1 MTVKSHT
8 KHLEILNMRNTLEW
22 FIFPISILVIHISY
36 GTYQYVVI
44 KKTETEKSLIP
55 RYTFF
60 YIFVAAVTMYYTSW
74 MLGKTM
80 TTIYDNLLYYYHI
93 TSISEYEITYSLRF
107 LFILEALFYVFY
119 FKNKNLYSGFRIIR
133 LLYLLCYIIIFF
145 LPL

>member
-1 MTVKSHT
+1 MG
-8 KHLEILNMRNTLEW
+8 ILNMIRTLEW
-22 FIFPISILVIHISY
+22 CLFPINILVIHISY

-80 TTIYDNLLYYYHI
+80 TTIYDNLLYYYRI
-93 TSISEYEITYSLRF
+93 TSISGYEITYALRF

>member
-1 MTVKSHT
+1 MKSHIR
-8 KHLEILNMRNTLEW
+8 HMGILNMIRTLEW
-22 FIFPISILVIHISY
+22 CLFPINILVLHISY
-36 GTYQYVVI
+36 GIYQYIVI

-60 YIFVAAVTMYYTSW
+60 YIFVAAITMYYTSW
-74 MLGKTM
+74 MLGKTI

-93 TSISEYEITYSLRF
+93 TSISGYEITYALRF

>member
-1 MTVKSHT
+1 MG
-8 KHLEILNMRNTLEW
+8 ILNMIRTLEW
-22 FIFPISILVIHISY
+22 CLFPINILVLHISY
-36 GTYQYVVI
+36 GIYQYIVI

-60 YIFVAAVTMYYTSW
+60 YIFVAAITMYYTSW
-74 MLGKTM
+74 MLGKTI

-93 TSISEYEITYSLRF
+93 TSISGYEITYALRF
-107 LFILEALFYVFY
+107 LFILEALFYAFY
-119 FKNKNLYSGFRIIR
+119 FKNKNLYSGLRIIR

>member
-1 MTVKSHT
+1 MTVKSRT
-8 KHLEILNMRNTLEW
+8 KHLEILNMRNTLVW

-36 GTYQYVVI
+36 GTYQYIII
-44 KKTETEKSLIP
+44 KKTENEKSLIP

-60 YIFVAAVTMYYTSW
+60 YIFVAIVTTCYTSW

-93 TSISEYEITYSLRF
+93 TSISGYEITYALRF

>member
-1 MTVKSHT
+1 MKSHIR
-8 KHLEILNMRNTLEW
+8 HMEILNMIRTLEW
-22 FIFPISILVIHISY
+22 CLFPISILVLHINY
-36 GTYQYVVI
+36 GIYQYIVI
-44 KKTETEKSLIP
+44 IKTETEKSLIP

-60 YIFVAAVTMYYTSW
+60 YIFVAAITMYYTSW
-74 MLGKTM
+74 MLGKTI

-93 TSISEYEITYSLRF
+93 TSISGYEITYALRF
-107 LFILEALFYVFY
+107 LFILEALFYAFY